1 MRRLIDCT
9 KRKVKMN
16 HIVVKN
22 YEDMSKQAAV
32 IIAAQILRKKNAVM
46 GFATGSTPIGT
57 YQELVRL
64 HKEGVLDFSAV
75 TSFNLDEYYGVPVTD
90 TNSYRSFMQENLF
103 DHVNIRKNAAFVP
116 DGMVQNAQSE
126 CERYEEMIHKA
137 GGVDLQLLGIGHN
150 GHIGFNEPAEHFPA
164 NTHLVELTQ
173 STIDANARFYKTRD
187 EVPKKAVTMGIG
199 TIMKAKSVLLLAGG
213 RDKADIIE
221 KTIKGPI
228 TPKVPASILQLHA
241 DVTIIQVL

>member
-1 MRRLIDCT
+1 
-9 KRKVKMN
+9 MN

-32 IIAAQILRKKNAVM
+32 IIASQILRKKNAIM

-57 YQELVRL
+57 YQELIRL
-64 HKEGVLDFSAV
+64 YKEGILDFSAI

-90 TNSYRSFMQENLF
+90 TNSYRYFMEENLF
-103 DHVNIRKNAAFVP
+103 SHVNIRKDATFVP
-116 DGMVQNAQSE
+116 SGMASDAQAE
-126 CERYEEMIHKA
+126 CDRYEEMIQQA

-150 GHIGFNEPAEHFPA
+150 GHIGFNEPDSHFPA
-164 NTHLVELTQ
+164 RTHLVELAQ
-173 STIDANARFYKTRD
+173 STIEANARFYKTRD

-213 RDKADIIE
+213 KDKADIVE

-228 TPKVPASILQLHA
+228 TPAVPASILQLHQ